1 LAQIDQLLDDDE
13 LFQRVKADLA
23 TRYPLT
29 LVTGRR
35 STPVEVIL
43 RLLIVKRL
51 RQYSYEQTVRHVS
64 DSLVLRQFCRLYL
77 NPVPNDTT
85 LLRWAQ
91 LIRPATL
98 AQFNARITHLATSLK
113 VTHGHKLRTDG
124 TVVAT
129 NIHPPSDSR
138 QLADSVRVLARTLDK
153 ADALLSGVTDGVR
166 DTYQQINQW
175 ARKWARHIGEV
186 LRQRS
191 ATAKAAGRAA
201 YERLLELTQTIIRQA
216 EQVVP
221 VLQQQARAQADQLVD
236 TWQTFVPRAQQVI
249 DQTVRRVLQ
258 DEKVPAGDKIV
269 SIFEPHTDIIKRGKE
284 NQPVEYG
291 HKVWLNEVDGGIV
304 SHYRVLAGNPG
315 ASEQWTPS
323 LQQHRDQF
331 GAGPEQASA
340 DRGVY
345 SAANEAAAHRLGV
358 KRIILPQPGYRSAQ
372 RQQHEHQPWFTE
384 GRQWHA
390 GVEGRI
396 SVLKRCHGL
405 NRCLDHGQPGFEC
418 WIGWGV
424 ISANLLIIGR
434 TVAARETPC

>member
-1 LAQIDQLLDDDE
+1 M
-13 LFQRVKADLA
+13 
-23 TRYPLT
+23 
-29 LVTGRR
+29 
-35 STPVEVIL
+35 
-43 RLLIVKRL
+43 
-51 RQYSYEQTVRHVS
+51 
-64 DSLVLRQFCRLYL
+64 LRQFCRLYL
-77 NPVPNDTT
+77 NPVPDDTT
-85 LLRWAQ
+85 LLRWAK

-98 AQFNARITHLATSLK
+98 AQFNARLTHLATDLK

-124 TVVAT
+124 TVVET

-138 QLADSVRVLARTLDK
+138 QLADSVRVLARTLTK
-153 ADALLSGVTDGVR
+153 ADALLSGVADGVR
-166 DTYQQINQW
+166 ATGQQANQC
-175 ARKWARHIGEV
+175 ARKWARHIGEI

-191 ATAKAAGRAA
+191 ATAQAAGRAA
-201 YERLLELTQTIIRQA
+201 YKRLLELTQTTIRQA

-221 VLQQQARAQADQLVD
+221 LLQQQASAQADQLVA
-236 TWQTFVPRAQQVI
+236 TLQTFVPRAQQVI

-284 NQPVEYG
+284 HHPVEYG

-315 ASEQWTPS
+315 DSEQWTAS

-331 GAGPEQASA
+331 GVGPEQASA

-345 SAANEAAAHRLGV
+345 SAANEAAARRVGV
-358 KRIILPQPGYRSAQ
+358 QWVILPQPGYRSAQ
-372 RQQHEHQPWFTE
+372 RQQHEHQTWFTE

-396 SVLKRCHGL
+396 SVLKRCYGL
-405 NRCLDHGQPGFEC
+405 TRCLDHGQPGFEC

-424 ISANLLIIGR
+424 ISANLMVMAR
-434 TVAARETPC
+434 TLTTRKTPC